1 MGVMLRGTDRRANRK
16 VAIGIGSKC
25 QAWKNENEFA
35 NKQKRTILFLLPAT
49 ALKMDKNPPSP
60 HTYPHVR
67 PNKKRPTVIPIELFV
82 PPPCILQATILPLLL
97 PVTSFTDNDRATD
110 TGLTQAIFSI
120 CNNCLRSQK
129 RTNGNLF
136 AIPWRAAK
144 TFGN

>member
-60 HTYPHVR
+60 HTYSHVR
-67 PNKKRPTVIPIELFV
+67 QQEAADRHPDRIIRPTPLYITGYYI
-82 PPPCILQATILPLLL
+82 AT
-97 PVTSFTDNDRATD
+97 
-110 TGLTQAIFSI
+110 
-120 CNNCLRSQK
+120 
-129 RTNGNLF
+129 
-136 AIPWRAAK
+136 AAARYVLYR
-144 TFGN
+144 